1 MGNLLFSKER
11 SVTKVTKWKLSWSEV
26 KLSVSQEELAMD
38 LFMTEK
44 GGKMKNV
51 VFNSCESNANDGS
64 RKENASQI
72 SLCTPDVEMKN
83 ISDDH
88 KPYG

>member
-1 MGNLLFSKER
+1 MSGPFVKKNKFKGSKVTKMKKRNLLFSKER

-26 KLSVSQEELAMD
+26 KFSVSQEELTMN

-51 VFNSCESNANDGS
+51 VFNS
-64 RKENASQI
+64 
-72 SLCTPDVEMKN
+72 
-83 ISDDH
+83 
-88 KPYG
+88 